1 MTALAAR
8 RTPAGVTLGCDSTV
22 RITYPDG
29 VQLDGYSAVKIARVQ
44 WGAVAGAGD
53 LSIVQD
59 LRDLAAE
66 CSGLVEFSARA
77 RRHRGSWEA
86 IATDGTTIATLC
98 PGEVTTAEDY
108 ATAGTGGPVALG
120 ALAAGASV
128 RRALEIAGAL
138 CSGVGGRIVTV
149 RVRRGD

>member
-8 RTPAGVTLGCDSTV
+8 RTPSGVTLGCDSMIRSTC
-22 RITYPDG
+22 
-29 VQLDGYSAVKIARVQ
+29 LDGTKVDYYSAVKIAKVA

-59 LRDLAAE
+59 LRDLAAD
-66 CSGLVEFSARA
+66 CAGLVEFSARA

-86 IATDGTTIATLC
+86 IATDGMTIATL
-98 PGEVTTAEDY
+98 GAGALTTAEDY

-138 CSGVGGRIVTV
+138 CSGVGGRVVTV
-149 RVRRGD
+149 RVRRRD